1 MHSAVNT
8 LVNTVDSS
16 VDIDPIKPI
25 TQTTDHKSD
34 TLLEK
39 EEDSPP
45 HEDILRYT
53 YQYISFDEMPDI
65 DIEMP
70 DDIKGIYQHE
80 TDYIDYGIYENIA
93 KTIQFFNEIEK
104 SQGEN
109 FIENH
114 LLHVTEVGSPSN
126 TSENG
131 NKNDTCKQI
140 YDKEQNE
147 ILQLNAE
154 ISAKHRKDIENEN
167 NRKNEIENKDM
178 SGDPIILPVYKSTVH
193 GQCKVMFANK
203 TSTYKDDLY
212 KKIRTEDLEAVEHC
226 HVHDGE
232 TFSYDY
238 EDDIMNQ
245 APMVEA
251 VCLDIKQAMQVKFA
265 DNTYGKIKYSKR
277 GTVTAIYKTSFQK
290 KDMQIP
296 VVIDNGASINI
307 TPKWYYDK
315 HRALHHL
322 P

>member
-1 MHSAVNT
+1 
-8 LVNTVDSS
+8 
-16 VDIDPIKPI
+16 
-25 TQTTDHKSD
+25 
-34 TLLEK
+34 
-39 EEDSPP
+39 
-45 HEDILRYT
+45 
-53 YQYISFDEMPDI
+53 MPDI

-70 DDIKGIYQHE
+70 EDIKGIYQHE
-80 TDYIDYGIYENIA
+80 TDYIDYGIYKNIA

-147 ILQLNAE
+147 ILQLNDE
-154 ISAKHRKDIENEN
+154 ISAKCRKDIESEN

-193 GQCKVMFANK
+193 GQCKVMFTNK

-238 EDDIMNQ
+238 EDDIKNQ

-251 VCLDIKQAMQVKFA
+251 VCLDIKQA
-265 DNTYGKIKYSKR
+265 T
-277 GTVTAIYKTSFQK
+277 
-290 KDMQIP
+290 
-296 VVIDNGASINI
+296 
-307 TPKWYYDK
+307 
-315 HRALHHL
+315 
-322 P
+322 